1 MLERILALLEEGR
14 SIDGIARELDVPRD
28 EVVGAMEVLADLGYL
43 ERVEAGESACATC
56 PLKSVCP
63 GTCFRFKGKVY
74 QLSDFRLGGKDRV
87 SKP

>member
-1 MLERILALLEEGR
+1 MLERVLELLEKGR
-14 SIDGIARELDVPRD
+14 SIDEIARELDVPRD

-43 ERVEAGESACATC
+43 ELVEAGDSCAAC

-63 GTCFRFKGKVY
+63 GSCFRFRGKVY
-74 QLSDFRLGGKDRV
+74 QISGFRLDRKNGA

>member
-1 MLERILALLEEGR
+1 MLERILELLEEGK
-14 SIDGIARELDVPRD
+14 SIDEIARELDVPRD

-43 ERVEAGESACATC
+43 ERVEAGNSCATC

-63 GTCFRFKGKVY
+63 GACFRFKGKVY
-74 QLSDFRLGGKDRV
+74 QLPDFRLGGKEV